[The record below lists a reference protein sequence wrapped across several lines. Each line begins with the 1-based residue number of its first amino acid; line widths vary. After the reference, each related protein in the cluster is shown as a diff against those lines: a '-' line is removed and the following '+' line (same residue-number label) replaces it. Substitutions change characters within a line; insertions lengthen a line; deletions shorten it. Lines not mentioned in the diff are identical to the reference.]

1 MSVPKV
7 EEKYMKND
15 GSMVQNFME
24 DDYRVYASNLN
35 IAMLDSKEEDKLA
48 AQFTSK
54 GKKQRDALAQ

>member
-35 IAMLDSKEEDKLA
+35 IAMLDSKE
-48 AQFTSK
+48 
-54 GKKQRDALAQ
+54 